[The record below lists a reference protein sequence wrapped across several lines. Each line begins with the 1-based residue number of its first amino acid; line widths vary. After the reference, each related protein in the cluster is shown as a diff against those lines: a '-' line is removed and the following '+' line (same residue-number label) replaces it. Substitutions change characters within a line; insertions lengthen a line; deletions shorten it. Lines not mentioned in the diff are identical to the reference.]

1 MTRAFTSLAMAGLA
15 GTLTA
20 CTPTLDWREVRPEG
34 SAVRLMMPCKPAS
47 HARTVSL
54 ADRRVEM
61 SMYACTAGDVTYAVA
76 IADMADP
83 AAVTP
88 ALGELARSARANL
101 RASDS
106 AASSALSVPGMTP
119 NAQAAQ
125 WRIDG
130 RLPDGRQVQEQMAV
144 FAHGTRVHQATMV
157 GPRIDAEAR
166 DTFFSGLA
174 VGR

>member
-1 MTRAFTSLAMAGLA
+1 MTRAPFRSVAACLAVTLA
-15 GTLTA
+15 A
-20 CTPTLDWREVRPEG
+20 CTPALDWREVRPEG
-34 SAVRLMMPCKPAS
+34 GAVTLMLPCKPAS
-47 HARTVSL
+47 HARAVTL

-61 SMYACTAGDVTYAVA
+61 SMYACTVGDVTYAIA
-76 IADMADP
+76 FADMADP

-101 RASDS
+101 RAAEG
-106 AASSALSVPGMTP
+106 AASSALAVPGMTP

-130 RLPDGRQVQEQMAV
+130 RLPDGRQIQEQMAL
-144 FAHGTRVHQATMV
+144 FAYGTRVHQATMV

>member
-1 MTRAFTSLAMAGLA
+1 MTRAFLRLATAGLA

-34 SAVRLMMPCKPAS
+34 SPVRLMMPCKPAS

-76 IADMADP
+76 FADMTDP

-88 ALGELARSARANL
+88 ALAELARSARANL

-106 AASSALSVPGMTP
+106 AASSAVSVPGMTP

-130 RLPDGRQVQEQMAV
+130 RLPDGRQVQEQVAL
-144 FAHGTRVHQATMV
+144 FAHGTRVHQATMM
-157 GPRIDAEAR
+157 GSRIDTEAR